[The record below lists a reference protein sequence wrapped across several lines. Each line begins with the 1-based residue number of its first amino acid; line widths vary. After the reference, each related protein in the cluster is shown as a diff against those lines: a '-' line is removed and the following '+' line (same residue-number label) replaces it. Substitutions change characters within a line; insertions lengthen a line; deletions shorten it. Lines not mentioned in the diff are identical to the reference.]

1 MIKPFPMSVLDLTVP
16 DEVDGQL
23 WCLEEIE
30 GTTNYGIYQKALRQ
44 MERVL
49 ADNMDDDG
57 QFPGVPWDGFANSD
71 EAAKRLTLLALEHA
85 MEWAS
90 DEDETGKV
98 VYNWE
103 EVATMMK
110 DTVEGWEEQIE
121 SFFHGGR

>member
-16 DEVDGQL
+16 DDVDKQL

-30 GTTNYGIYQKALRQ
+30 GTSSYGIYQKALRQ
-44 MERVL
+44 MEQVL
-49 ADNMDDDG
+49 EDNMDDDG
-57 QFPGVPWDGFANSD
+57 HFPGVHWDGFAYPE

-90 DEDETGKV
+90 DEDENGKV
-98 VYNWE
+98 IYEWD

-110 DTVEGWEEQIE
+110 DTIETWEGQIE
-121 SFFHGGR
+121 SFFQGGQ

>member
-30 GTTNYGIYQKALRQ
+30 GTSNYHTYQKALRQ
-44 MERVL
+44 IERVL

-90 DEDETGKV
+90 DENENGKV
-98 VYNWE
+98 IYDWN
-103 EVATMMK
+103 EVTTMMK
-110 DTVEGWEEQIE
+110 DTIEGWEEQIE
-121 SFFHGGR
+121 SFFQGGR

>member
-30 GTTNYGIYQKALRQ
+30 GTSNYHTYQKALRQ

-90 DEDETGKV
+90 DENENGKV
-98 VYNWE
+98 IYDWN
-103 EVATMMK
+103 EVTTMMK
-110 DTVEGWEEQIE
+110 DTIEGWEEQIE
-121 SFFHGGR
+121 SFFQGGR

>member
-1 MIKPFPMSVLDLTVP
+1 MIKPFPSSVLDLTVP
-16 DEVDGQL
+16 DEIDGL
-23 WCLEEIE
+23 LCWKEEIE
-30 GTTNYGIYQKALRQ
+30 GTTNFQIYQKALYQ

-90 DEDETGKV
+90 DEDENGKV

-103 EVATMMK
+103 EVASMMK
-110 DTVEGWEEQIE
+110 DTIETWEGQIE
-121 SFFHGGR
+121 SFFQGGR